1 MTFDEL
7 VNFTLKTLKESIDD
21 EATKDNIRMAYIKGE
36 DKTFYMVNEQEVEEY
51 LKLIQ

>member
-7 VNFTLKTLKESIDD
+7 VNFTLKSLKESIDE

-36 DKTFYMVNEQEVEEY
+36 DKSFHMCTEQEVEEF
-51 LKLIQ
+51 LTKVT